1 MEEGSMVRDVVSV
14 KSVAVV
20 GKKGSVSFM
29 IDCSKPVEDK
39 IMAVFSRDMVTELP
53 RLPALTGPSPRG
65 IPH

>member
-1 MEEGSMVRDVVSV
+1 MVRDVVSV
-14 KSVAVV
+14 KSAMVA

-29 IDCSKPVEDK
+29 INCSKPVEDK
-39 IMAVFSRDMVTELP
+39 IMEVISREMVTELS